1 MRAIRSS
8 LKAVLSRSLLAL
20 ALLFGQQHAALHWLS
35 HAVEATQAKAKA
47 SHSTPSEHCDEC
59 LALAGLGAAA
69 TPTAVA
75 LPLAVAQHA
84 LVALP
89 PVAVASVALR
99 LGFHSRAPP
108 VLS

>member
-1 MRAIRSS
+1 MRAIPSS

-35 HAVEATQAKAKA
+35 HAVEATQAKA